1 MTTRTEDRMPEIKVI
16 CHDSPTRD
24 DCPKLS
30 ASNNGRL
37 FVTGVIVDDPVVL
50 SQMRI
55 APDETVVEI
64 TPRLLEMMT
73 DPAAARAIRSFQS
86 P

>member
-1 MTTRTEDRMPEIKVI
+1 MPEIPKIIVV

-30 ASNNGRL
+30 ASNDGRL
-37 FVTGVIVDDPVVL
+37 FITGSIVNDDAVL
-50 SQMRI
+50 HQMRI
-55 APDETVVEI
+55 SPDETVVEI

-73 DPAAARAIRSFQS
+73 DPAAARFICTLQS
-86 P
+86 S